1 MNPGHRPSRG
11 AISFIFV
18 TLALDSIALGVVA
31 PVFVP
36 LVEHFLRGDVRRAAA
51 VVGGFGTVFALM
63 QFVWAPFLGVLSD
76 RFGRKPVVVLA
87 NVGMGIDYAVMA
99 LAPSLFWL
107 LAGRIVSGITAANA
121 TTASAYIADVT
132 PPEKRA
138 SAFGM
143 IGASFGLGFVLG
155 PAIGGLCG
163 QVDPHLPFWVA
174 GALCLLNG
182 IYGAFVLP
190 ESLRPEHRAIRFPWA
205 KANPFGSFVLLRR
218 HHELTTLALVTFAS
232 NLAGIVMQSTWV
244 LYVTY
249 RYGWGP
255 GMTGVSLAVVG
266 VFSVIAQAMVVGR
279 FVKRYGE
286 RTSLFAGILFGFAGL
301 VGCGLAPNGWV
312 FFVAILP
319 LCLWSLAPAASQ
331 AMMTRRVAPQAQGE
345 LQGAIGSIRG
355 LAMLFGPS
363 IYTTAFGLG
372 IAHALPG
379 AAWFLGAA
387 IILAALLPV
396 LRPAPVEGSALAAD
410 AA

>member
-1 MNPGHRPSRG
+1 MNPGPRPSRG

-36 LVEHFLRGDVRRAAA
+36 LVEHFLHGDVRRAAA

-155 PAIGGLCG
+155 PAIG
-163 QVDPHLPFWVA
+163 
-174 GALCLLNG
+174 
-182 IYGAFVLP
+182 
-190 ESLRPEHRAIRFPWA
+190 
-205 KANPFGSFVLLRR
+205 
-218 HHELTTLALVTFAS
+218 
-232 NLAGIVMQSTWV
+232 
-244 LYVTY
+244 
-249 RYGWGP
+249 
-255 GMTGVSLAVVG
+255 
-266 VFSVIAQAMVVGR
+266 
-279 FVKRYGE
+279 
-286 RTSLFAGILFGFAGL
+286 
-301 VGCGLAPNGWV
+301 
-312 FFVAILP
+312 
-319 LCLWSLAPAASQ
+319 
-331 AMMTRRVAPQAQGE
+331 
-345 LQGAIGSIRG
+345 
-355 LAMLFGPS
+355 
-363 IYTTAFGLG
+363 
-372 IAHALPG
+372 
-379 AAWFLGAA
+379 
-387 IILAALLPV
+387 
-396 LRPAPVEGSALAAD
+396 
-410 AA
+410 